1 MDLSNMFLHYSQMG
15 LRSKAFHGETG
26 KAPNVRCRGGN
37 RAAGQTSKLGP
48 PQRGAGAQGF
58 KKNVCLV

>member
-1 MDLSNMFLHYSQMG
+1 MDLSNIFLHYSQMG
-15 LRSKAFHGETG
+15 LRSKAFHGKTG

-48 PQRGAGAQGF
+48 PQHRTGAQGF
-58 KKNVCLV
+58 KKNEGLV